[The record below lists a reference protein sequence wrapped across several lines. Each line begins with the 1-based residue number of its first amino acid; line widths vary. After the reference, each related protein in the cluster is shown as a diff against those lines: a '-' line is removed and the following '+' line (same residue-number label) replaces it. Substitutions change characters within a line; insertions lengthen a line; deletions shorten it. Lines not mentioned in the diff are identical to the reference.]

1 MGLFFR
7 KGKEKYV
14 KKLVLVFMG
23 LLSLA
28 FFANGVLGQDGKGPR
43 MTVVEREFDFK
54 EVKEGAV
61 LEHTFKI
68 LNKGNE
74 PLKIISVK
82 PG

>member
-1 MGLFFR
+1 M
-7 KGKEKYV
+7 
-14 KKLVLVFMG
+14 KKLFLIFIG
-23 LLSLA
+23 TLSMALFCGMA
-28 FFANGVLGQDGKGPR
+28 FGQGNKGPK
-43 MTVVEREFDFK
+43 MVVEGREFDFK

-68 LNKGNE
+68 FNKGNE

>member
-1 MGLFFR
+1 M
-7 KGKEKYV
+7 

-28 FFANGVLGQDGKGPR
+28 FFGNLVLGQDGKGPR

>member
-1 MGLFFR
+1 MKKLFLTIVGLFSIM
-7 KGKEKYV
+7 V
-14 KKLVLVFMG
+14 WCNLCV
-23 LLSLA
+23 A
-28 FFANGVLGQDGKGPR
+28 QDQAGKGPKI
-43 MTVVEREFDFK
+43 TVEGREFDFK
-54 EVKEGAV
+54 DVKEGTV

>member
-1 MGLFFR
+1 M
-7 KGKEKYV
+7 
-14 KKLVLVFMG
+14 KKLFLIFIG
-23 LLSLA
+23 TLSIALCCTMA
-28 FFANGVLGQDGKGPR
+28 FGQDNKGPK
-43 MTVVEREFDFK
+43 MMVEGREFDFK

-68 LNKGNE
+68 FNKGNE